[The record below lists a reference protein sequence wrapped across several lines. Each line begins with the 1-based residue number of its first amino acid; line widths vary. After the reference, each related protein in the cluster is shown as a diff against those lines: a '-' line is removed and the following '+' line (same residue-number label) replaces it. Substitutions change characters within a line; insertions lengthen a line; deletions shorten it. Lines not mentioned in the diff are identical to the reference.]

1 MRAGVSGLLGSV
13 CCCALQAQAAAARTD
28 STGQLCGSTIFRS
41 GGGAL
46 QGMHL
51 QTVAI
56 VPEGPL
62 PKSGWR
68 GQLGRL
74 RATTLT
80 GVVQRYLLFAP
91 GDQIDSMKVGES
103 LRQLRRA
110 MLFNDVWMEAT
121 TCGTEVDLAVHTR
134 DTWSLRPNARVAPPE
149 YSLALEDRNIFGS
162 GRRVSIAQSH
172 TQFGDGASLSLLDP
186 WVAGHD
192 IQGSLRLS
200 NIGDRD
206 LAIFALRTNPPSV
219 FDPWQ
224 FELLGFVSRRP
235 EPTLPT
241 PPTVL
246 SPTRPLPAPRVRAT
260 HAAVGQ
266 LLVAHRIDHSLTD
279 ALLVQVGVEIDSL
292 SVSTRESNGD
302 LLRRG
307 RRLQLVDVGIARRAA
322 KFDTVSWF
330 APGRGFIDVPA
341 VTEFNWVV
349 GVGRDAQSRAA
360 AARYDGW
367 AGRVWR
373 PSRGSLLTTD
383 LWASGL
389 VGGVTTGIN
398 RVERLGVSYY
408 REAWRGF
415 WGVRALDEFI
425 EFAEADLRARV
436 ILSATIDP
444 TFPAIPNYARQ
455 AAHTAA
461 VSGERSFHLRA
472 LTANA
477 VLDGAL
483 FASASMRTGIVER
496 GNEQVRVAVLGARL
510 RILSANG
517 TPSSTRIDVGCPV
530 MRSASVSSRC
540 FFGISV
546 GPLFDTNR
554 RRDGFRQEQ

>member
-1 MRAGVSGLLGSV
+1 MRAGVSGLVGGI
-13 CCCALQAQAAAARTD
+13 CCCALPAQAAPPRTD
-28 STGQLCGSTIFRS
+28 STGHPCTSTIFRS
-41 GGGAL
+41 GGGAV
-46 QGMHL
+46 QGLHL
-51 QTVAI
+51 QTVSI
-56 VPEGPL
+56 VPEGPF

-80 GVVQRYLLFAP
+80 GVVQRALLFAP
-91 GDQIDSMKVGES
+91 GDQLDSMKVGES

-121 TCGTEVDLAVHTR
+121 TCGQDVDVAVHTR
-134 DTWSLRPNARVAPPE
+134 DTWSLRPTARVAPPD
-149 YSLALEDRNIFGS
+149 YSVAIEDRNLFGS

-172 TQFGDGASLSLLDP
+172 TQFGDGASLSLVDP

-192 IQGSLRLS
+192 MQGSLRLS

-206 LAIFALRTNPPSV
+206 LATFSLRTNPRSV

-224 FELLGFVSRRP
+224 FELLGFLSRRP
-235 EPTLPT
+235 EPTLPAL
-241 PPTVL
+241 PIVP
-246 SPTRPLPAPRVRAT
+246 SPTDVPPAPRVRAT
-260 HAAVGQ
+260 HGAVGQ
-266 LLVAHRIDHSLTD
+266 LLVARRIDQSRTD
-279 ALLVQVGVEIDSL
+279 ALFLQMGVEFDSL
-292 SVSTRESNGD
+292 SVSTRERTGA
-302 LLRRG
+302 LLHRG
-307 RRLQLVDVGIARRAA
+307 RRLQLVDIGIVRRAA
-322 KFDTVSWF
+322 AFDTVSWF
-330 APGRGFIDVPA
+330 APGRGFLDVPA
-341 VTEFNWVV
+341 VTEFNWVL
-349 GVGRDAQSRAA
+349 GVGRDAPSRVA

-373 PSRGSLLTTD
+373 PSRASLLTTD

-389 VGGVTTGIN
+389 IGGVTTGIN
-398 RVERLGVSYY
+398 RVERLGISYY

-436 ILSATIDP
+436 IVSPTIDP
-444 TFPAIPNYARQ
+444 TFPAVPNYARQ

-477 VLDGAL
+477 LLDGAF
-483 FASASMRTGIVER
+483 FASASMRAGIADR
-496 GNEQVRVAVLGARL
+496 GNEHVRVAVLGARL

-517 TPSSTRIDVGCPV
+517 TPSSTRIDLGCPV
-530 MRSASVSSRC
+530 MRSASVSGRC
-540 FFGISV
+540 YLGISV
-546 GPLFDTNR
+546 GPLFDANR

>member
-1 MRAGVSGLLGSV
+1 MLGSI
-13 CCCALQAQAAAARTD
+13 CCCALHAQAVVARSD
-28 STGQLCGSTIFRS
+28 SSGRPCASTIFRS

-46 QGMHL
+46 HGL
-51 QTVAI
+51 RVQTVAI
-56 VPEGPL
+56 VPEGPF

-74 RATTLT
+74 RATTLS

-91 GDQIDSMKVGES
+91 GDQLDSMKVGES

-110 MLFNDVWMEAT
+110 MLFNDVWMEST
-121 TCGTEVDLAVHTR
+121 ICDGQVDLAVHTR
-134 DTWSLRPNARVAPPE
+134 DTWSLRPNARVAPPD
-149 YSLALEDRNIFGS
+149 YSVSLEDRNLFGS
-162 GRRVSIAQSH
+162 GRRVSIAESR
-172 TQFGDGASLSLLDP
+172 TQFGNGASLALTDP
-186 WVAGHD
+186 WVAGRNV
-192 IQGSLRLS
+192 QGALRLS

-206 LAIFALRTNPPSV
+206 LATFSLRSNPRSV

-224 FELLGFVSRRP
+224 FELLGFLSRRP
-235 EPTLPT
+235 DPALPTLSVVP
-241 PPTVL
+241 
-246 SPTRPLPAPRVRAT
+246 SPTSSAPANRVRAT
-260 HAAVGQ
+260 HGAVAQ
-266 LLVAHRIDHSLTD
+266 FLIARRMDHSTTD
-279 ALLVQVGVEIDSL
+279 ALLLQGGVEFDSL
-292 SVSTRESNGD
+292 AVSTREASGE
-302 LLRRG
+302 LLYRG
-307 RRLQLVDVGIARRAA
+307 RRLELVDIGLVRRAA

-341 VTEFNWVV
+341 VTEFNWVL
-349 GVGRDAQSRAA
+349 GVGRDVQSRAA

-367 AGRVWR
+367 LGRVWR

-398 RVERLGVSYY
+398 RVERLGLSYY
-408 REAWRGF
+408 REAWHGF

-436 ILSATIDP
+436 IVSPTIDP
-444 TFPAIPNYARQ
+444 TFPAVPNFARQ

-461 VSGERSFHLRA
+461 ISGERSFHLRP
-472 LTANA
+472 LSANA
-477 VLDGAL
+477 LLDGAL
-483 FASASMRTGIVER
+483 FASASMRAGIADR

-530 MRSASVSSRC
+530 MRSASVSGRC

-546 GPLFDTNR
+546 GPLFDANR